1 MNRTVGAQEEQASKE
16 NEGRSVAID
25 LLEVLVIAAVLAA
38 IIRLFL
44 FTPFYIPSSSMEP
57 ALKPGDRIIVNKI
70 LYHLGTPQ
78 RGDVVVFRYPVDPS
92 RDFVKRIVGLGGETV
107 EVRNSKV
114 YINGRLLRED
124 YLPSGLSYANY
135 GPIKVPKGSFF
146 VMGDNRPD
154 SDDSRVW
161 GCLPDRYLI
170 GKAVLIFWPLEH
182 LRWLH

>member
-1 MNRTVGAQEEQASKE
+1 MNRSIGAQEEQVSKE
-16 NEGRSVAID
+16 NERRSTIID
-25 LLEVLVIAAVLAA
+25 FLEVLVIAAVLAA

-57 ALKPGDRIIVNKI
+57 ALEPGDRIIVNKI
-70 LYHLGTPQ
+70 LYHFAVPQ
-78 RGDVVVFRYPVDPS
+78 RGDIVVFRYPVDPS
-92 RDFVKRIVGLGGETV
+92 RDFVKRIIGLPGETV
-107 EVRNSKV
+107 EVRNSRV
-114 YINGRLLRED
+114 YINGRPLEES
-124 YLPSGLSYANY
+124 YLPSQLSYPNY
-135 GPIKVPKGSFF
+135 GPIRVPQGSFF

-170 GKAVLIFWPLEH
+170 GKAVLIFWPLDR